1 MTHSKIMSKPL
12 TPFVKSLLAAE
23 PQFTTQDL
31 SEALNF
37 IFKGEASDVEIASF
51 LTALRIRKF
60 DFQADFIAT
69 AVDTILKYSDS
80 IPDELVSSEGYVDI
94 VGTGGDSQNTFNVST
109 SAAIIAA
116 GMGIKVC
123 KHGGKA
129 STSSSGSGDLMN
141 KLGVEL
147 MKVNSKT
154 APNIVGDSNL
164 CFLFAPAFHHGMG
177 KVVNVRK
184 QMGIPT
190 IFNILGPLLNPI
202 NIRARVLG
210 VYTKDLGRTYCEAAV
225 KLDKMKNKKA
235 NTMVV
240 WGNVGLDEISPIGK
254 SHVWFYNKDKDE
266 IEEFELSPA
275 DFGLSEHS
283 LDLVRSGTAEEN
295 AVVLNKI
302 LAGEF
307 GVSAGGDPLVDYILM
322 NAAAVAVVSGLTSD
336 WKEGVQMARD
346 SITSG
351 KAKAALAG
359 FISSIE
365 RHS

>member
-1 MTHSKIMSKPL
+1 MSKPL
-12 TPFVKSLLAAE
+12 TPYVRALLAPE
-23 PQFTTQDL
+23 PQFTPSDL
-31 SEALNF
+31 ARALEF
-37 IFKGEASDVEIASF
+37 IFDGEANDVEIGSF
-51 LTALRIRKF
+51 LTALRLRKI

-69 AVDTILKYSDS
+69 AVDTILKYSDT
-80 IPDELVSSEGYVDI
+80 IPAEVVSKEGYVDI

-109 SAAIIAA
+109 SAAIIGA
-116 GMGIKVC
+116 GMGINVC

-147 MKVNSKT
+147 MKVNSAT
-154 APNIVGDSNL
+154 APNIVGDSKL

-202 NIRARVLG
+202 NIRARILG
-210 VYTKDLGRTYCEAAV
+210 VYTRDLGRTYCEAAV
-225 KLDKMKNKKA
+225 KIDKMKGRMA

-240 WGNVGLDEISPIGK
+240 WGEVGLDEISPIGK
-254 SHVWFYNKDKDE
+254 SQVWFYNKDKDE
-266 IEEFELSPA
+266 IQEFELCPA
-275 DFGLSEHS
+275 DFGLPEHS
-283 LDLVRSGTAEEN
+283 LDLVRSGTAAEN
-295 AVVLNKI
+295 AVVLQKI
-302 LAGEF
+302 LDNGFDVAAGAE
-307 GVSAGGDPLVDYILM
+307 PLVDYILM
-322 NAAAVAVVSGLTSD
+322 NAGALAVVCGLTQD

-351 KAKAALAG
+351 RAKTALAD
-359 FISSIE
+359 FIASIE
-365 RHS
+365 KHS

>member
-1 MTHSKIMSKPL
+1 MSKPL
-12 TPFVKSLLAAE
+12 TPFVKALLE
-23 PQFTTQDL
+23 PKPTFTTSDL
-31 SEALNF
+31 ANALDL
-37 IFKGEASDVEIASF
+37 IFKGEANDVEIASF
-51 LTALRIRKF
+51 LTALRIHKY

-69 AVDTILKYSDS
+69 AVGTILKYSDS
-80 IPDELVSSEGYVDI
+80 IPDDLVSIEGYVDI

-109 SAAIIAA
+109 SAAIIGA
-116 GMGIKVC
+116 GMGINVC

-147 MKVNSKT
+147 MKVNSTT

-177 KVVNVRK
+177 KVINVRK
-184 QMGIPT
+184 QLGIPT

-210 VYTKDLGRTYCEAAV
+210 VYTKDLGRIYCEAAV
-225 KLDKMKNKKA
+225 KLDKIKNKKA

-240 WGNVGLDEISPIGK
+240 WGEVGLDEISPIGK
-254 SHVWFYNKDKDE
+254 SQVWFYNKDKDI

-275 DFGLSEHS
+275 DFGLPEHS

-302 LAGEF
+302 LNNEF
-307 GVSAGGDPLVDYILM
+307 DVSAGGCPLVDYILM
-322 NAAAVAVVSGLTSD
+322 NAGALAVVSGLTAD
-336 WKEGVQMARD
+336 WKKGVQLARD

-351 KAKAALAG
+351 KAKNSLAE
-359 FISSIE
+359 FIESIK